1 MSAVVHNL
9 KPDPATAKIELR
21 DVCLSYFT
29 PEGETEALS
38 QVSFALAPG
47 EFVSLIGQSGCG
59 KSTLLSLIA
68 GLHAP
73 TSGTVMI
80 DGQAVTEPNPR
91 IGYML
96 QQDYLF
102 EWRTILDNVMLGA
115 EIQGRRDARSEA
127 RAVHL
132 LEKCGLGAFLSHTPR
147 QLSGG
152 MRQRAALARTL
163 VTDEPFSALDSQT
176 RLAISDEVV
185 DILRRE
191 GKTVVLVTH
200 DIGEAIAMTDRV
212 IVLSRR
218 PGRLK
223 SQYRIHYGDGARPT
237 PFQAR
242 SRPEFNAYFKQLWDE
257 LDVHVEG

>member
-1 MSAVVHNL
+1 MMGAVIHNL
-9 KPDPATAKIELR
+9 KPDTATAKIELR
-21 DVCLSYFT
+21 EVCLSYFT
-29 PEGETEALS
+29 QEGETEALS
-38 QVSFALAPG
+38 NVSFTLAAG

-68 GLHAP
+68 GLIPP
-73 TSGTVMI
+73 TSGAVMI
-80 DGQAVTEPNPR
+80 DGQAVTKPNPR

-132 LEKCGLGAFLSHTPR
+132 LEKCGLGAFLSHTP
-147 QLSGG
+147 
-152 MRQRAALARTL
+152 
-163 VTDEPFSALDSQT
+163 PFSALDSQT

-223 SQYRIHYGDGARPT
+223 SQYRIHYGDGQARPT

-242 SRPEFNAYFKQLWDE
+242 SRPEFNTYFKQLWDE

>member
-102 EWRTILDNVMLGA
+102 EWRTILDNVMLAPRSRAGA
-115 EIQGRRDARSEA
+115 MRAARPGPCTCWKSAGWARSCRTRHA
-127 RAVHL
+127 S
-132 LEKCGLGAFLSHTPR
+132 C
-147 QLSGG
+147 
-152 MRQRAALARTL
+152 RAACASAR
-163 VTDEPFSALDSQT
+163 
-176 RLAISDEVV
+176 RW
-185 DILRRE
+185 R
-191 GKTVVLVTH
+191 
-200 DIGEAIAMTDRV
+200 
-212 IVLSRR
+212 
-218 PGRLK
+218 
-223 SQYRIHYGDGARPT
+223 AR
-237 PFQAR
+237 
-242 SRPEFNAYFKQLWDE
+242 W
-257 LDVHVEG
+257 

>member
-147 QLSGG
+147 QIG
-152 MRQRAALARTL
+152 RA
-163 VTDEPFSALDSQT
+163 
-176 RLAISDEVV
+176 
-185 DILRRE
+185 
-191 GKTVVLVTH
+191 
-200 DIGEAIAMTDRV
+200 
-212 IVLSRR
+212 
-218 PGRLK
+218 
-223 SQYRIHYGDGARPT
+223 
-237 PFQAR
+237 
-242 SRPEFNAYFKQLWDE
+242 
-257 LDVHVEG
+257 HV

>member
-1 MSAVVHNL
+1 
-9 KPDPATAKIELR
+9 
-21 DVCLSYFT
+21 
-29 PEGETEALS
+29 
-38 QVSFALAPG
+38 
-47 EFVSLIGQSGCG
+47 SLIGQSGCG

-132 LEKCGLGAFLSHTPR
+132 LEKCGL
-147 QLSGG
+147 
-152 MRQRAALARTL
+152 
-163 VTDEPFSALDSQT
+163 
-176 RLAISDEVV
+176 
-185 DILRRE
+185 
-191 GKTVVLVTH
+191 
-200 DIGEAIAMTDRV
+200 
-212 IVLSRR
+212 
-218 PGRLK
+218 
-223 SQYRIHYGDGARPT
+223 
-237 PFQAR
+237 
-242 SRPEFNAYFKQLWDE
+242 
-257 LDVHVEG
+257 

>member
-29 PEGETEALS
+29 PVGETEALS

-102 EWRTILDNVMLGA
+102 EWRTILDNVMLGTEA
-115 EIQGRRDARSEA
+115 LWCWRSGRQQA
-127 RAVHL
+127 RARL
-132 LEKCGLGAFLSHTPR
+132 LAGLTCRKGKCGIRYLGLMPR
-147 QLSGG
+147 
-152 MRQRAALARTL
+152 A
-163 VTDEPFSALDSQT
+163 T
-176 RLAISDEVV
+176 R
-185 DILRRE
+185 RRRNPAC
-191 GKTVVLVTH
+191 G
-200 DIGEAIAMTDRV
+200 
-212 IVLSRR
+212 
-218 PGRLK
+218 P
-223 SQYRIHYGDGARPT
+223 
-237 PFQAR
+237 
-242 SRPEFNAYFKQLWDE
+242 
-257 LDVHVEG
+257 